1 MRRGFR
7 IAIIALLLVAA
18 FASISALADFGD
30 FGGSDD
36 YGGYDSYDSYD
47 YDDYGSDYGGSYS
60 GGYGGSSSSFDDSPW
75 YIQLFSLGIVIF
87 IIWIVLKKNG
97 IFSKKKG
104 GSGTRQAGATPTTD
118 ILPLETIYQWDRNFS
133 ADDMA
138 QRLSNLY
145 VQMQNCWQAK
155 DLTPLRGDFTDP
167 QYAQFDRQLERYRSE
182 GLTNVIERI
191 AVLGVELRGV
201 KRDQTHDILVANIRS
216 RVTDYVVNDK
226 TGQVVRGDRNAE
238 KFMEY
243 EWTLI
248 RPIGRETIKRTAD
261 TAYNCQNCGAPM
273 NINNSAQCEY
283 CGTVAVKADYDWV
296 IAGIKGLSQRTSS

>member
-7 IAIIALLLVAA
+7 IAIIALLLIAA

-47 YDDYGSDYGGSYS
+47 YDDDDYDYDSSYS
-60 GGYGGSSSSFDDSPW
+60 GGSSYSGFNDSPW
-75 YIQLFSLGIVIF
+75 YIQLLSFGIVIF
-87 IIWIVLKKNG
+87 IIWLVLRKQG
-97 IFSKKKG
+97 LFAKKKG
-104 GSGTRQAGATPTTD
+104 GSSAPRPAGAMPTQD
-118 ILPLETIYQWDRNFS
+118 LLPLETIYHWDRNFS
-133 ADDMA
+133 ADDMV

-155 DLTPLRGDFTDP
+155 NLTPLRGDFTDP
-167 QYAQFDRQLERYRSE
+167 QYAQFDRQLDRYRKE

-201 KRDQTHDILVANIRS
+201 KRDETHDILVANIRS
-216 RVTDYVVNDK
+216 RVTDYVVSDR
-226 TGQVVRGDRNAE
+226 TGQVVRGSKTAE

-243 EWTLI
+243 EWTLV
-248 RPIGRETIKRTAD
+248 RPTGRETIKRTAD
-261 TAYNCQNCGAPM
+261 TDYNCQNCGAPM